1 MRSWDY
7 PYDPVII
14 ACKKCG
20 RSGRYSKARFLE
32 LVGENTPLPDA
43 RYKIAKDCKYAPDFA
58 GNIASQC
65 EVAFPE
71 LVKKTVP

>member
-1 MRSWDY
+1 MRAWDY

-20 RSGRYSKARFLE
+20 RSGCYSKARFLE
-32 LVGENTPLPDA
+32 LVGENTPLPNA
-43 RYKIAKDCKYAPDFA
+43 RHKIAKDCKYKPDFA

-65 EVAFPE
+65 EVIFPE
-71 LVKKTVP
+71 LAKKASP